1 MLEEEANEQDNSLPV
16 LSPENL
22 EVLTREEPEEEGEEE
37 I

>member
-1 MLEEEANEQDNSLPV
+1 MLEEETNEQDNSLPV